1 MPPKY
6 ALVLVFLQSSDFL
19 APWEKTVV
27 QNKAAATTRILLLQI
42 FASPLKTEAAG
53 DHSSPAAWQLDQPVC
68 FLP

>member
-27 QNKAAATTRILLLQI
+27 QNKAAATTRILYHI
-42 FASPLKTEAAG
+42 YKIAGHNKFIWANWMSEKTTFQAG
-53 DHSSPAAWQLDQPVC
+53 KA
-68 FLP
+68 